1 MIDVNLDF
9 SGLQDI
15 ARDLQTL
22 SKAEN
27 NKVLR
32 DSTRAGAEL
41 LRQEVID
48 RAPEKTGKLKKNVV
62 VVTQKSRRRG
72 EISSGVHIRGV
83 NPRTGNSDNTMKASK
98 SGMRFTGA
106 SWSWEH
112 LRHQHIRLFVL
123 PLIPAWKRL
132 RRWRCSG

>member
-48 RAPEKTGKLKKNVV
+48 RAPEKPEN
-62 VVTQKSRRRG
+62 
-72 EISSGVHIRGV
+72 
-83 NPRTGNSDNTMKASK
+83 
-98 SGMRFTGA
+98 
-106 SWSWEH
+106 
-112 LRHQHIRLFVL
+112 
-123 PLIPAWKRL
+123 
-132 RRWRCSG
+132 

>member
-32 DSTRAGAEL
+32 DSTRAGAEV

-48 RAPEKTGKLKKNVV
+48 RAPEQTGKLKKNVV

-72 EISSGVHIRGV
+72 EIASGVHIRGV
-83 NPRTGNSDNTMKASK
+83 NPQTGNSDITMKASNK
-98 SGMRFTGA
+98 RNAFYWRF
-106 SWSWEH
+106 
-112 LRHQHIRLFVL
+112 
-123 PLIPAWKRL
+123 
-132 RRWRCSG
+132 

>member
-32 DSTRAGAEL
+32 DSTRAGAEV

-62 VVTQKSRRRG
+62 VVTQKSRRAVKFPRG
-72 EISSGVHIRGV
+72 CIFVALTRERGTATT
-83 NPRTGNSDNTMKASK
+83 P
-98 SGMRFTGA
+98 
-106 SWSWEH
+106 
-112 LRHQHIRLFVL
+112 
-123 PLIPAWKRL
+123 
-132 RRWRCSG
+132 

>member
-32 DSTRAGAEL
+32 DSTVLAPNCSARRL
-41 LRQEVID
+41 LI
-48 RAPEKTGKLKKNVV
+48 A
-62 VVTQKSRRRG
+62 
-72 EISSGVHIRGV
+72 
-83 NPRTGNSDNTMKASK
+83 
-98 SGMRFTGA
+98 
-106 SWSWEH
+106 
-112 LRHQHIRLFVL
+112 
-123 PLIPAWKRL
+123 L
-132 RRWRCSG
+132 RRKPEN

>member
-41 LRQEVID
+41 LRQ
-48 RAPEKTGKLKKNVV
+48 
-62 VVTQKSRRRG
+62 
-72 EISSGVHIRGV
+72 
-83 NPRTGNSDNTMKASK
+83 
-98 SGMRFTGA
+98 
-106 SWSWEH
+106 
-112 LRHQHIRLFVL
+112 RL
-123 PLIPAWKRL
+123 LIAL
-132 RRWRCSG
+132 RRKPEN

>member
-15 ARDLQTL
+15 TRDLQTL

-48 RAPEKTGKLKKNVV
+48 RAPEKTGKLKKTLLLSPRKATVAV
-62 VVTQKSRRRG
+62 KFHRG
-72 EISSGVHIRGV
+72 
-83 NPRTGNSDNTMKASK
+83 AY
-98 SGMRFTGA
+98 
-106 SWSWEH
+106 SW
-112 LRHQHIRLFVL
+112 R
-123 PLIPAWKRL
+123 
-132 RRWRCSG
+132 

>member
-32 DSTRAGAEL
+32 ESTRAGAEL

-48 RAPEKTGKLKKNVV
+48 L
-62 VVTQKSRRRG
+62 SLIH
-72 EISSGVHIRGV
+72 ISEPTR
-83 NPRTGNSDNTMKASK
+83 P
-98 SGMRFTGA
+98 
-106 SWSWEH
+106 
-112 LRHQHIRLFVL
+112 
-123 PLIPAWKRL
+123 
-132 RRWRCSG
+132 

>member
-27 NKVLR
+27 NRVLR

-62 VVTQKSRRRG
+62 VVTQKSRVEVKSHRG
-72 EISSGVHIRGV
+72 CIFVALTRERGTATT
-83 NPRTGNSDNTMKASK
+83 P
-98 SGMRFTGA
+98 
-106 SWSWEH
+106 
-112 LRHQHIRLFVL
+112 
-123 PLIPAWKRL
+123 
-132 RRWRCSG
+132 

>member
-32 DSTRAGAEL
+32 ESTRAGAEL
-41 LRQEVID
+41 LREEVID
-48 RAPEKTGKLKKNVV
+48 RAPEKSGKLKKTLLSSPRKAAVAV
-62 VVTQKSRRRG
+62 KYHRGAYSRR
-72 EISSGVHIRGV
+72 
-83 NPRTGNSDNTMKASK
+83 
-98 SGMRFTGA
+98 
-106 SWSWEH
+106 
-112 LRHQHIRLFVL
+112 
-123 PLIPAWKRL
+123 
-132 RRWRCSG
+132 